1 MPVGSLY
8 LHVPFCAAR
17 CRYCDFATSALRRDD
32 TLVDAYARSLTGLV
46 GEAGAT
52 GLLAGANTLYVGGGT
67 PTMLGA
73 EGLARLK
80 EACDDQ
86 VSTPF
91 HEASFEANPESL
103 TDDVLAAAR
112 RSGFTRVSLGAQSF
126 DDRELRALG
135 RIHDARRARERVAA
149 ARASGLDV
157 SIDLMCGIPFQT
169 RESWQRSLDTAVGLG
184 VDHVSCY
191 PLMIEEGTPME
202 RLCEEGELPWPE
214 DDTEADFMQIAEAT
228 LNRAG
233 LARYEVASYARPG
246 RACRHNIAY
255 WSGVEYLGLG
265 TSAASMLGRGGYDG
279 LLGAVP
285 QLPRPLETSTR
296 FRITVTSD
304 ARAITDARR
313 LADLAFEVEQLT
325 AREAA
330 AEDLMLGMRMTQ
342 GVSLAQIER
351 FRDVVPSG
359 LLDRAVE
366 EALGRGLASEREGRL
381 VPTEQ
386 GWLLGN
392 ELYGLFWGLAS

>member
-1 MPVGSLY
+1 M
-8 LHVPFCAAR
+8 
-17 CRYCDFATSALRRDD
+17 
-32 TLVDAYARSLTGLV
+32 DAYAQSLTALV

-149 ARASGLDV
+149 ARAPGLDV

-246 RACRHNIAY
+246 RACRHNITY
-255 WSGVEYLGLG
+255 WSGIEYLGLG
-265 TSAASMLGRGGYDG
+265 TSAASMLGRGGYDV

-304 ARAITDARR
+304 ARAVADARC

-392 ELYGLFWGLAS
+392 ELYGLFWDLAS

>member
-32 TLVDAYARSLTGLV
+32 ALVDAYARSLTGLV

-91 HEASFEANPESL
+91 FEASFEANPESL

-202 RLCEEGELPWPE
+202 RLCEEGELLWPE

-246 RACRHNIAY
+246 RACRHNITY
-255 WSGVEYLGLG
+255 WSGIEYLGLG
-265 TSAASMLGRGGYDG
+265 TSAASMLGRGGYDV